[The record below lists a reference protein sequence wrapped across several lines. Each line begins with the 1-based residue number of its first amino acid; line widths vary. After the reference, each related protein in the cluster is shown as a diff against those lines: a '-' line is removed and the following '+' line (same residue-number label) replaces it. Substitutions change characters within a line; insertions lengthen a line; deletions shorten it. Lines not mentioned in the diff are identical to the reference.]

1 MTELA
6 TAKAITLRGGRPTKH
21 DANLKRHVS
30 SCTEMNM
37 KSQKQ
42 LIKAALESGQAVTR
56 RGAYVDMGILNPTAR
71 IAELRQ
77 DGLPI
82 KTTIKTVRNRHG
94 KTARVA
100 VWSLVVR
107 G

>member
-1 MTELA
+1 
-6 TAKAITLRGGRPTKH
+6 
-21 DANLKRHVS
+21 
-30 SCTEMNM
+30 M

-42 LIKAALESGQAVTR
+42 LIKTALESGQAVTR

-82 KTTIKTVRNRHG
+82 KTTIKTVRNRYG
-94 KTARVA
+94 KTVRVA

>member
-1 MTELA
+1 
-6 TAKAITLRGGRPTKH
+6 
-21 DANLKRHVS
+21 
-30 SCTEMNM
+30 M

-42 LIKAALESGQAVTR
+42 LIKAALESGQTVTR

-77 DGLPI
+77 DGMPI
-82 KTTIKTVRNRHG
+82 KTTMKRVRNRYG

-100 VWSLVVR
+100 VWSI